1 MKIFSKQYIRYSL
14 FVVIGLFFG
23 WLFFHSSTT
32 AEDKQNHSADEHKT
46 EIWTCSMHPQIRM
59 DKPGK
64 CPICGMDLILL
75 NQNSSVGMDPDAIY
89 FTKEAAQL
97 ANVMTSVVSKQ
108 QSIKDIRLYGKV
120 QADERL
126 LQSQVAYIPGRI
138 EKLYINFTGESVRK
152 GQTLALIYSPDLIT
166 AQQELLETAKTKQEY
181 PEIYEAAKEK
191 LLQWKLSPNQIAT
204 IESSKKVKT
213 NVEVYATSSGII
225 TDKQVNVG
233 DYVGQGT
240 VLFEVTD
247 LSRIWVLFDAYES
260 DLHFLKK
267 GNKME
272 FTIQAIPS
280 SKFNGIISFID
291 PVIDPVNRVAKVR
304 VEMNNQ
310 DGKLKPEM
318 FTTGFVKANLDQ
330 YQNKMVVPK
339 TAVMWTGKRSIVYV
353 KQPGDDPIFKIREI
367 ELGPLLGNSYVI
379 LNGLTE
385 GEEIVTEGAFS
396 VDAAAQLDGKPSM
409 MNQAEGTAM
418 TGHEGMS
425 GMGGDANKKSSKTEM
440 SAEKMKNIDNSKIKN
455 DTDHSKM
462 VKRITVSTA
471 FKNQLNKV
479 FDQYILLKDALVN
492 DDNNSAQKSAKELLN
507 AMAKIDM
514 KLLTDNDAHNHWMLI
529 SKEIN
534 ASATSISKTSDIAV
548 QRNHFKHVSAHL
560 IKAAKLFGVNQQVYE
575 QFCPMAN
582 DNKGAYWISLSKE
595 IKNPYFGKA
604 MQTCGETITK
614 FD

>member
-1 MKIFSKQYIRYSL
+1 MQIFSKQYIRYGL
-14 FVVIGLFFG
+14 FVVIGLLFG
-23 WLFFHSSTT
+23 WLFFHSSTAADDT
-32 AEDKQNHSADEHKT
+32 QNNSMEENKT

-108 QSIKDIRLYGKV
+108 QPVKEIRLNGKV

-152 GQTLALIYSPDLIT
+152 GQILALIYSPDLIT
-166 AQQELLETAKTKQEY
+166 AQQELLETVNTKQAY

-191 LLQWKLSPNQIAT
+191 LLQWKLSPNQIAK

-213 NVEVYATSSGII
+213 NVEIYATSSGVV
-225 TDKQVNVG
+225 TAKQVNVG

-240 VLFEVTD
+240 VLFEVSD
-247 LSRIWVLFDAYES
+247 LSRIWVQFDAYES

-272 FTIQAIPS
+272 FSIQAIPGTT
-280 SKFNGIISFID
+280 FNGIISFID

-318 FTTGFVKANLDQ
+318 FATGFVKANLDQ

-367 ELGPLLGNSYVI
+367 ELGPMLGNSYVVEK
-379 LNGLTE
+379 GLTE

-396 VDAAAQLDGKPSM
+396 VDAAAQLEGKPSM
-409 MNQAEGTAM
+409 MNPEGGNTM
-418 TGHEGMS
+418 TGHEGMD
-425 GMGGDANKKSSKTEM
+425 MGGDKEVPSATIKTTKTNGKGIAISQKAKE
-440 SAEKMKNIDNSKIKN
+440 ALKPIYREY
-455 DTDHSKM
+455 
-462 VKRITVSTA
+462 
-471 FKNQLNKV
+471 LN
-479 FDQYILLKDALVN
+479 LKDALAA
-492 DDNNSAQKSAKELLN
+492 DNFANAKKSGSALQKALSKVDMSLFSDNSHEIWMAHHNNLKN
-507 AMAKIDM
+507 ALQPLPNFKTIEEVRKAFQPISETMIA
-514 KLLTDNDAHNHWMLI
+514 LTNSFNPFG
-529 SKEIN
+529 
-534 ASATSISKTSDIAV
+534 KTLYV
-548 QRNHFKHVSAHL
+548 QH
-560 IKAAKLFGVNQQVYE
+560 
-575 QFCPMAN
+575 CPMAN
-582 DNKGAYWISLSKE
+582 NNKGANWLSQFKE
-595 IKNPYFGKA
+595 IKNPYFGES
-604 MQTCGETITK
+604 MLTCGEIK
-614 FD
+614 SIIK

>member
-108 QSIKDIRLYGKV
+108 QSTKEIRLYGKV

-166 AQQELLETAKTKQEY
+166 AQQELLETVKTKQAY

-191 LLQWKLSPNQIAT
+191 LLQWKLSPKQIAT

-213 NVEVYATSSGII
+213 NVEVYATSSGIV
-225 TDKQVNVG
+225 TAKQVNVG

-240 VLFEVTD
+240 VLFEVSD
-247 LSRIWVLFDAYES
+247 LSHIWVQFDAYES

-272 FTIQAIPS
+272 FSIQAIPGS
-280 SKFNGIISFID
+280 TFNEVISFID

-304 VEMNNQ
+304 IEMNNPG
-310 DGKLKPEM
+310 GKLKPEM
-318 FTTGFVKANLDQ
+318 FATGFVKANLDQ
-330 YQNKMVVPK
+330 YQNKMVIPK

-367 ELGPLLGNSYVI
+367 ELGPMLGNSYVV
-379 LNGLTE
+379 LKGLTE
-385 GEEIVTEGAFS
+385 SEEIVTEGAYS
-396 VDAAAQLDGKPSM
+396 VDAAAQLEGKPSM
-409 MNQAEGTAM
+409 MNPEGGAAV
-418 TGHEGMS
+418 TGHEGMD
-425 GMGGDANKKSSKTEM
+425 MGDDSKKNNPEKKMSDEEMKNMEAPKTE
-440 SAEKMKNIDNSKIKN
+440 KV
-455 DTDHSKM
+455 TDHTKM
-462 VKRITVSTA
+462 GKRITVSTA
-471 FKNQLNKV
+471 FKNQLKKV
-479 FDQYILLKDALVN
+479 FDEYLILKDALAD
-492 DDNNSAQKSAKELLN
+492 DDNSATQKSAAALLN
-507 AMAKIDM
+507 ATAKVDM
-514 KLLTDNDAHNHWMLI
+514 KLLSNQEAHNHWMLI
-529 SKEIN
+529 GKEIK
-534 ASATSISKTSDIAV
+534 ASATSISKTSDIAI
-548 QRNHFKHVSAHL
+548 QRNHFKYLSAHL
-560 IKAAKLFGVNQQVYE
+560 IKAVKLFGVGQEVYE
-575 QFCPMAN
+575 QFCPMAD
-582 DNKGAYWISLSKE
+582 DNKGAYWLSLSKK

-604 MQTCGETITK
+604 MSTCGETKTTIK
-614 FD
+614 